1 MFRIYLSYELIRIK
15 RMEQKKLPRPTEA
28 ELEILQVLWENGPST
43 VRFVND
49 ELNKKKRVG
58 YTTTLKFMQIMTE
71 KGLVIR
77 DEASRSH
84 IYNASIDQE
93 ETQNLL
99 LDKFLT
105 NTFGGSAMKLVMQAL
120 GNHKT
125 SGDELEEIKKMI
137 KKLEGD
143 NNDELLK

>member
-1 MFRIYLSYELIRIK
+1 
-15 RMEQKKLPRPTEA
+15 
-28 ELEILQVLWENGPST
+28 
-43 VRFVND
+43 
-49 ELNKKKRVG
+49 
-58 YTTTLKFMQIMTE
+58 MTE
-71 KGLVIR
+71 KGLVNR

-84 IYNASIDQE
+84 IYSASIDKE
-93 ETQNLL
+93 ETQSLL

-125 SGDELEEIKKMI
+125 SGDELEQIKEMI

-143 NNDELLK
+143 NNDELLT